1 VAIYPPR
8 GVVPLLLLSGVVVLV
23 AVGLGRGVWLEN
35 LHNGVL
41 ALAFTGVGAYVLYQ
55 RPGHREGL
63 VLMVTGVAEAVMFY
77 GRQIGH
83 APGSD
88 GSSWWAWLGVW
99 PLALCLA
106 LATVSVILFPDGRVP
121 SPRWRWVVAAVLAV
135 AVVCSTL
142 SALWPVEYD
151 AAGVSVA
158 HPFDLGGYAAASA
171 IWSHLAHP
179 SYAVFQ
185 VLWVVVVIQR
195 WRVSGGHVRQQL
207 TVVLAVATLSVVA
220 LAVGLAGWDTPR
232 AGLLAVS
239 LVPVAAGWAIVH
251 GQHMAAYSALS
262 WLSRTGPGSDELP
275 HRVARAASDALLG
288 PAALW
293 MGSEERLL
301 AVGVWPEDGREL
313 AAISRAELEAAP
325 SMHVAPVGRE
335 GGFLGVVS
343 VERSDPFSLAE
354 QRLLAD
360 LAAQATLVIEH
371 LTLAEVVA
379 RQSLSG
385 DLDNLSPREHDVLQL
400 MSRGLSNAA
409 ICTELHLS
417 IKTVEPVVSTIFT
430 KLGLHADSAS
440 NRRVLAVLAY
450 LRS

>member
-1 VAIYPPR
+1 M
-8 GVVPLLLLSGVVVLV
+8 VPLLLLSGVVVLV
-23 AVGLGRGVWLEN
+23 ALGLGRGVWLGN

-41 ALAFTGVGAYVLYQ
+41 ALAFTGVGAYVLFQ
-55 RPGHREGL
+55 RPGHREGWL
-63 VLMVTGVAEAVMFY
+63 LMVTGVAEAVMFY
-77 GRQIGH
+77 GRQVGH
-83 APGSD
+83 AG

-106 LATVSVILFPDGRVP
+106 SATLAVIFFPDGRLP
-121 SPRWRWVVAAVLAV
+121 SPQWRWVVGTVLV
-135 AVVCSTL
+135 LAVVCSTL

-151 AAGVSVA
+151 AAGVSA
-158 HPFDLGGYAAASA
+158 EHPFHLGGYAVASA

-179 SYAVFQ
+179 SYAAFQ

-195 WRVSGGHVRQQL
+195 WRAAGGHVRQQL
-207 TVVLAVATLSVVA
+207 TVVLAAATVSLVA
-220 LAVGLAGWDTPR
+220 LLVGLAGWGTPR

-239 LVPVAAGWAIVH
+239 LVPIAAGWAIVH

-262 WLSRTGPGSDELP
+262 WLSRAGPGSDELP
-275 HRVARAASDALLG
+275 HRVAQAASDALAG

-293 MGSEERLL
+293 MGSAERLL
-301 AVGVWPEDGREL
+301 AVGVWPENGHEL
-313 AAISRAELEAAP
+313 TATSYPDLQASR
-325 SMHVAPVGRE
+325 SVHVRPVGRE
-335 GGFLGVVS
+335 GELLGALS
-343 VERSDPFSLAE
+343 VDRPDPLSLAE
-354 QRLLAD
+354 QKLLVD
-360 LAAQATLVIEH
+360 LAAQATLVVEH
-371 LTLAEVVA
+371 LTLADVVA

-385 DLDNLSPREHDVLQL
+385 HLGDLSPREHDVLQL

-409 ICTELHLS
+409 ICSELHLS

-450 LRS
+450 LRN